1 MERQCVDRYFIADN
15 KLQVLNISLIKKYDK
30 NGMIQIYEKWPEMA
44 KNAFNSKYKVVDI
57 KNINHVIFAGM
68 GGSGAIGDIFE
79 SILSKTNI
87 HVSVVKGYLL
97 PKTITENTLIIITS
111 VSGNTV
117 ESLTVL
123 ENAKKTK
130 GKIIV
135 FSSGGKCE
143 QYSIRNNIQYYKIK
157 KIHSPRASFVT
168 FLFSMLKIFQNIIS
182 LKIEDVD
189 EAINELKKLKQKI
202 SSNDL
207 TNTNPAIKLA
217 ENITNIPLIYYPHG
231 LESAAIRF
239 KNSLQENAKMHV
251 ISEDIVEA
259 SHNGIVAWEKKS
271 IVEPILMEGKDD
283 YIKTKE
289 RWSILKEYFIFKNI
303 KFNEVFVNS
312 NSILAKIVYLIY
324 FLDFVSIY
332 KGIMLK
338 QNPTPVES
346 IDYIKKR
353 L

>member
-1 MERQCVDRYFIADN
+1 M
-15 KLQVLNISLIKKYDK
+15 IK
-30 NGMIQIYEKWPEMA
+30 IYEKWPEMA
-44 KNAFNSKYKVVDI
+44 KNAFNSDHKTLDI
-57 KNINHVIFAGM
+57 QNINHVIFAGM
-68 GGSGAIGDIFE
+68 GGSGTIGDIFE
-79 SILSKTNI
+79 AILSKTNI

-117 ESLTVL
+117 EPLTVL
-123 ENAKKTK
+123 ENATKTK
-130 GKIIV
+130 AKIIV

-143 QYSIRNNIQYYKIK
+143 EFCKKENTEYYKIQ

-182 LKIEDVD
+182 LKIEDVN
-189 EAINELKKLKQKI
+189 EAINELEKLKNKI
-202 SSNDL
+202 ATNDL
-207 TNTNPAIKLA
+207 TNSNPAIKLA

-251 ISEDIVEA
+251 ISEDVVEA
-259 SHNGIVAWEKKS
+259 SHNGVVGWEKES
-271 IVEPILMEGKDD
+271 IVEPILIEGKDD
-283 YIKTKE
+283 YEKTKE
-289 RWSILKEYFIFKNI
+289 RWSILKEYFILKNI
-303 KFNEVFVNS
+303 KFNEVFVNT
-312 NSILAKIVYLIY
+312 NSILSKIVYLIY

-332 KGIMLK
+332 KAIMLK
-338 QNPTPVES
+338 QNPTPVKS

>member
-1 MERQCVDRYFIADN
+1 M
-15 KLQVLNISLIKKYDK
+15 IK
-30 NGMIQIYEKWPEMA
+30 IYEKWPEMA
-44 KNAFNSKYKVVDI
+44 KNAFNSEYKILDI
-57 KNINHVIFAGM
+57 QSINHVIFAGM
-68 GGSGAIGDIFE
+68 GGSGTIGDIFE
-79 SILSKTNI
+79 AILSKTNI

-111 VSGNTV
+111 VSGNTI
-117 ESLTVL
+117 ETLTVL

-143 QYSIRNNIQYYKIK
+143 EFCKKSNTQYYKIQ
-157 KIHSPRASFVT
+157 KIHSPRASFVI

-182 LKIEDVD
+182 LKIEDVNESID
-189 EAINELKKLKQKI
+189 ELEKLKNKISTNEL
-202 SSNDL
+202 
-207 TNTNPAIKLA
+207 TNVNPAIKLA

-251 ISEDIVEA
+251 ISEDVVEA
-259 SHNGIVAWEKKS
+259 SHNGIVAWEKES
-271 IVEPILMEGKDD
+271 VVEPILIEGKND
-283 YIKTKE
+283 YKKTKE
-289 RWSILKEYFIFKNI
+289 RWSILKEYFISKNI
-303 KFNEVFVNS
+303 KFNEVFANS
-312 NSILAKIVYLIY
+312 NSILSKIVYLIY

-332 KGIMLK
+332 KAIMLK
-338 QNPTPVES
+338 QNPTPVKS

>member
-1 MERQCVDRYFIADN
+1 MDSSV
-15 KLQVLNISLIKKYDK
+15 IKKYDK
-30 NGMIQIYEKWPEMA
+30 DGMIQIYEKWPEMA
-44 KNAFNSKYKVVDI
+44 KNAFNSEYKILDI
-57 KNINHVIFAGM
+57 QGINHIIFAGM
-68 GGSGAIGDIFE
+68 GGSGTIGDIFE
-79 SILSKTNI
+79 AILSKTNI

-117 ESLTVL
+117 ETLTVL
-123 ENAKKTK
+123 ENAKKSKAKVIAFT
-130 GKIIV
+130 
-135 FSSGGKCE
+135 SGGKCE
-143 QYSIRNNIQYYKIK
+143 ELCIIKNIKYYKIK
-157 KIHSPRASFVT
+157 KIHSPRASFVS
-168 FLFSMLKIFQNIIS
+168 FLFSMLKIFQNVIS
-182 LKIEDVD
+182 LKIEDVN
-189 EAINELKKLKQKI
+189 EAIDELEKLKMKI
-202 SSNDL
+202 AVNNL

-239 KNSLQENAKMHV
+239 KNSLQENAKIHV
-251 ISEDIVEA
+251 ISEDVVEA
-259 SHNGIVAWEKKS
+259 SHNGIVAWEKES
-271 IVEPILMEGKDD
+271 FVEPILIEGKDD
-283 YIKTKE
+283 YQKTKE
-289 RWSILKEYFIFKNI
+289 RWSILKQYFSFKNI

-312 NSILAKIVYLIY
+312 NSILSKIVYLIY

-332 KGIMLK
+332 KAIMLK

>member
-1 MERQCVDRYFIADN
+1 
-15 KLQVLNISLIKKYDK
+15 
-30 NGMIQIYEKWPEMA
+30 MIQIYEKWPEMA
-44 KNAFNSKYKVVDI
+44 KNAFNSEYKILDI
-57 KNINHVIFAGM
+57 QGINHIIFAGM
-68 GGSGAIGDIFE
+68 GGSGTIGDIFE
-79 SILSKTNI
+79 AILSKTNI

-117 ESLTVL
+117 ETLTVL
-123 ENAKKTK
+123 ENAKKSKAKVIAFT
-130 GKIIV
+130 
-135 FSSGGKCE
+135 SGGKCE
-143 QYSIRNNIQYYKIK
+143 ELCIIKNIKYYKIK
-157 KIHSPRASFVT
+157 KIHSPRASFVS
-168 FLFSMLKIFQNIIS
+168 FLFSMLKIFQNVIS
-182 LKIEDVD
+182 LKIEDVN
-189 EAINELKKLKQKI
+189 EAIDELEKLKMKI
-202 SSNDL
+202 AVNNL

-239 KNSLQENAKMHV
+239 KNSLQENAKIHV
-251 ISEDIVEA
+251 ISEDVVEA
-259 SHNGIVAWEKKS
+259 SHNGIVAWEKES
-271 IVEPILMEGKDD
+271 FVEPILIEGKDD
-283 YIKTKE
+283 YQKTKE
-289 RWSILKEYFIFKNI
+289 RWSILKQYFSFKNI

-312 NSILAKIVYLIY
+312 NSILSKIVYLIY

-332 KGIMLK
+332 KAIMLK